1 MKVKQRRDR
10 EASVKPRQIFI
21 TEHDMTRLRSL
32 IELGGVKDKPY
43 LERLAEGLDKAKLV
57 TPKQVPEDVVT
68 MNSVIRVKDLD
79 TDEEKTYRLV
89 FPAKAG
95 AVDNAV
101 SILGP
106 MGTALL
112 GCREGETIELDGPEG
127 KKRLKVVE
135 LVYQPERLGNYVL

>member
-21 TEHDMTRLRSL
+21 TEHDMTRLRAL
-32 IELGGVKDKPY
+32 IESGGGKDKPY
-43 LERLAEGLDKAKLV
+43 LERLAEGLDKARLV
-57 TPKQVPEDVVT
+57 APKQVPEDVIT
-68 MNSVIRVKDLD
+68 MNSIIRVKDLD
-79 TDEEKTYRLV
+79 TDEERTYRLV

-95 AVDNAV
+95 AVDNAI
-101 SILGP
+101 SILAP

-112 GCREGETIELDGPEG
+112 GYREGDTIEWDVPTGR
-127 KKRLKVVE
+127 KRIKVVE